1 MVNKA
6 PYRAVSIGNSPYDD
20 DDAHYTDN
28 TSSGSRIVQTQSLDS
43 DLDME
48 ESSNNEKSIKY
59 KLLLS
64 TCLLGILAFG
74 GRTYYIKNY
83 GNNNDDDG
91 KSGNLIGSSLIDG
104 GKKDFGSSS
113 SSADSNT
120 NGIRGSSKDYDWGNN
135 NNDDLVDLA
144 DELLN
149 EEGYEG
155 GMILVPEDD
164 DEGTYDEGGEEMYQG
179 DLDDEIDNGEVAGNF
194 DTDIYDDDG
203 YYYEEGEEGE
213 EIIIDDEEE
222 EGGELEYV
230 DNENSEDRYVDNTEE
245 EDMGPSGDEEGEE
258 DEEEDLTNISQE
270 EDDDED
276 VVVEDEEDSP
286 EPPQVDEESEE
297 EGGGLPDY
305 FVPLTPPEREQMK
318 NRLRATLSETKNA
331 LLFSANIKS
340 APEDRPVH
348 PLPQRTLVL
357 DAEAP
362 KQFMHMH
369 HMKTGGTSVDGLIS
383 CALRRQ
389 RELHNGNSIS
399 YSSMSECGS
408 RVKTCMDDLAK
419 QLNASVVDNVF
430 YRNDA
435 QGEAQVDAQFSFD
448 PADETHDAL
457 NVCTTSEANVM
468 SYCASLHA
476 VRTFGWKT
484 VDKITVIR
492 NPIDRAWSMYKY
504 SLNRCYKCQEMKD
517 VLRQV
522 ANGTFS
528 KGGDGGDT
536 QTFAYS
542 PNDSCAVQMI
552 GHQAT
557 NLLSSIDLYNVA
569 NDVRFPRE
577 KEIVDEAVHNL
588 RWEFTWIG
596 ITDRIQESIDGMRT
610 VFPFLAENL
619 VDTASTL
626 QDLFQDGGKHV
637 EDGRFS
643 LPEGYKDE
651 QGCPFEHRNGSR
663 DPTCGTT
670 EMDEETISLIQRLN
684 NRDVAVYK
692 AAVERFELQNEV
704 LQEYQN
710 GSI

>member
-6 PYRAVSIGNSPYDD
+6 PYRAVSVGNIPDD
-20 DDAHYTDN
+20 DDTHYTDN
-28 TSSGSRIVQTQSLDS
+28 PSSSSSGGMIVQTQSLDDS
-43 DLDME
+43 DLDIE
-48 ESSNNEKSIKY
+48 EERTNNEKSMRY

-74 GRTYYIKNY
+74 GRAYYIKNY
-83 GNNNDDDG
+83 SDNNNNDDG
-91 KSGNLIGSSLIDG
+91 SGLLTGSSLIIDG
-104 GKKDFGSSS
+104 GKQSS
-113 SSADSNT
+113 SSADSN
-120 NGIRGSSKDYDWGNN
+120 NGIRGSSSKDYDWGNN
-135 NNDDLVDLA
+135 NNDNDDLVDLA

-155 GMILVPEDD
+155 GMILLPEDE
-164 DEGTYDEGGEEMYQG
+164 DEGGREYDEEGEEMYDG
-179 DLDDEIDNGEVAGNF
+179 DLDDEIDNGEIAGNF
-194 DTDIYDDDG
+194 DTDMNYDDEVVEDDN
-203 YYYEEGEEGE
+203 YNYEEV
-213 EIIIDDEEE
+213 EE
-222 EGGELEYV
+222 EGGEFDDDDAILENNNEEYV
-230 DNENSEDRYVDNTEE
+230 DNVNSEEYVDNAEE
-245 EDMGPSGDEEGEE
+245 EGDGVDEMGPSEEEEGEE
-258 DEEEDLTNISQE
+258 KDDEEDLTNISQE
-270 EDDDED
+270 EED
-276 VVVEDEEDSP
+276 GMVEQE
-286 EPPQVDEESEE
+286 
-297 EGGGLPDY
+297 GGLPDY
-305 FVPLTPPEREQMK
+305 FVPLSIPEREQMK
-318 NRLRATLSETKNA
+318 NRLRATLTETKNA

-357 DAEAP
+357 DTEAP

-389 RELHNGNSIS
+389 KELHNGNSIS

-408 RVKTCMDDLAK
+408 RVKTCMGELAK

-430 YRNDA
+430 YKNDA

-476 VRTFGWKT
+476 VRTFGWTT

-504 SLNRCYKCQEMKD
+504 SLNRCYKCHEMKD

-522 ANGTFS
+522 ANGTFT

-536 QTFAYS
+536 QTFEYS

-596 ITDRIQESIDGMRT
+596 ITDRIQESIDGMRA

-619 VDTASTL
+619 VDTASIL
-626 QDLFQDGGKHV
+626 QDLLQEGGKHV

-651 QGCPFEHRNGSR
+651 KGCSFEHRNGSR

-704 LQEYQN
+704 LREM
-710 GSI
+710 GM